1 MTLIMVLMKFKLL
14 QIMKVTYRVVL
25 TLTHM

>member
-14 QIMKVTYRVVL
+14 QVMKVTYRVVL